1 MYVCMVHL
9 RWGFEKTYDFV
20 FSKKPDLDLNKG
32 FIQQM
37 FALDMKML
45 AARQRKSPNLSNG
58 TAKPVRKNNHI
69 YTYIDTYI
77 HTSYTHIHT
86 YITYIHTYIHTYV
99 HTLD

>member
-1 MYVCMVHL
+1 MYSKISLTVYVCIYLCMCVCICYYSYVCMYIC

-45 AARQRKSPNLSNG
+45 AARQRKGPNLANG
-58 TAKPVRKNNHI
+58 TPAKPV
-69 YTYIDTYI
+69 
-77 HTSYTHIHT
+77 HIHT
-86 YITYIHTYIHTYV
+86 HTYIHTY
-99 HTLD
+99 TQKI